1 MLRLSLLLVLAVAL
15 SACGG
20 GSAGSRDAVK
30 ITLGRSGGTMVPY
43 SITIAPGGNVS
54 TTGNPPATPKSLSS
68 AKDAEVSGHVRSSL
82 PNLQSEQCSGTFA
95 DESEMFIT
103 ALGKT
108 VTVRGGCEPGFT
120 LLWGELTSALGL
132 PS

>member
-1 MLRLSLLLVLAVAL
+1 M
-15 SACGG
+15 
-20 GSAGSRDAVK
+20 
-30 ITLGRSGGTMVPY
+30 PY
-43 SITIAPGGNVS
+43 SVTIATDGSVIS
-54 TTGNPPATPKSLSS
+54 TGNPPVTPKSLTN

-82 PNLQSEQCSGTFA
+82 PNLTSEQCAGTFP

-120 LLWGELTSALGL
+120 LLWGELTNALGL